1 MRVGVQVCYNIWR
14 VPLCMTHV
22 NQLSFHKYLAC
33 LQDSSSL
40 FFNFWKLKDFKD
52 LMKKMKLLKSLTP
65 KNFITP
71 APSSSNTYPQKN

>member
-14 VPLCMTHV
+14 VPLCVTHV

-40 FFNFWKLKDFKD
+40 VFNFWKLKDFKD
-52 LMKKMKLLKSLTP
+52 LMKKNGLVSKVADVFQDL
-65 KNFITP
+65 NFVYTSMHI
-71 APSSSNTYPQKN
+71 Y